1 MTIKFISKTLLVA
14 SFVAFTLT
22 GCTPSISP
30 DTYGAYNGNQVCPVV
45 KGVVKST
52 RVVKMEGTSS
62 GVGTF
67 GGAAAGAIA
76 ASTIGG
82 GRGCLLATLGGG
94 LLGAGIGNLAEKRL
108 TCQNGLEY
116 TIRTSDGQLVSIVQG
131 LNPTFQRGQHVM
143 IIYGQK
149 SRVVADP
156 DYS

>member
-1 MTIKFISKTLLVA
+1 MTIKFISKTLLAA
-14 SFVAFTLT
+14 SFMVFTLA

-45 KGVVKST
+45 KGVVKSV
-52 RVVKMEGTSS
+52 RMVKMEGTSS

-76 ASTIGG
+76 GSAIGG
-82 GRGCLLATLGGG
+82 GRGSLLAALGGG
-94 LLGAGIGNLAEKRL
+94 LLGAGIGNVAEKRL

-116 TIRTSDGQLVSIVQG
+116 VIRTRDGQLVSIVQG
-131 LNPTFQRGQHVM
+131 LNPQFQPGQHVM
-143 IIYGQK
+143 IMYGQK
-149 SRVVADP
+149 SRVVIDP